1 MLTNLRTQD
10 ATISFDRSFPDKVCE
25 VILAWSIASL
35 KTRLTLKRRVGWPM
49 MLPQPDLT
57 LPVPGSEEMRK
68 LHW

>member
-10 ATISFDRSFPDKVCE
+10 ATISFDCSFPDRVCG
-25 VILAWSIASL
+25 VTLAWSIASL
-35 KTRLTLKRRVGWPM
+35 KTRLTWKRSVGWQM

-68 LHW
+68 LYW